1 MTTTTYIIAWAIYL
15 SAAAVIS
22 AIFWKL
28 SEPWRQDI
36 KAIFRVSFLTM
47 LFTPYFSDPQQ
58 YKFAPASLILFF
70 ELIFGDKNIAL
81 HAATPLA
88 ILLLIGIACS
98 LIIQLMQQKKQ

>member
-1 MTTTTYIIAWAIYL
+1 MTTTTYIIAWVIYL

-22 AIFWKL
+22 IISWKL
-28 SEPWRQDI
+28 SESLRQDL
-36 KAIFRVSFLTM
+36 KAIFRVSFLVM

-81 HAATPLA
+81 HAAIPLA
-88 ILLLIGIACS
+88 ILLLTGIACS
-98 LIIQLMQQKKQ
+98 LIIQLMQKSKQ